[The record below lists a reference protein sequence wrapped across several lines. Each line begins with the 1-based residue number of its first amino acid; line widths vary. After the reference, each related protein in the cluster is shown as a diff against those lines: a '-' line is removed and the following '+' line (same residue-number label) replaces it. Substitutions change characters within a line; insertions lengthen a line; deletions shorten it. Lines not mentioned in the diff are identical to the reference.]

1 MLYLMRNRA
10 VISSNLLSA
19 IILIIGINSY
29 GQTTLKTEDST
40 TLFKND
46 ITVKTFIKHIPNS
59 TYKRNSKI
67 IVPVESE
74 KNHIVEIAP
83 IKAKLTIDKTFPGYV
98 IALYDIDNLIIILK
112 TSMRK
117 SNSPKEL
124 YALKKELKVL
134 KQRRRY
140 IKKIGF

>member
-1 MLYLMRNRA
+1 MRKTQFTYR
-10 VISSNLLSA
+10 SLLSA

-46 ITVKTFIKHIPNS
+46 ITVKKFIKHVPNS
-59 TYKRNSKI
+59 TYKRNGGGI
-67 IVPVESE
+67 APVRSE
-74 KNHIVEIAP
+74 QNNIVEIAP

-98 IALYDIDNLIIILK
+98 IDLSEIDPLIIALK
-112 TSMRK
+112 TSIR
-117 SNSPKEL
+117 NSKNPTEL
-124 YALKKELKVL
+124 YALKKQLKSQ

-140 IKKIGF
+140 IIKIGD